1 MPGCGCH
8 CRDEQIKEKKQRE
21 QQEVDLQKALDSEVE
36 LLRLQQLAVQEVLS
50 HTEPGVVRADV
61 LNDQEGQL
69 DRENQLRI
77 GENSL
82 AHKSPMSMLL
92 VSRRLRR

>member
-1 MPGCGCH
+1 MPGSPGCGSI

-21 QQEVDLQKALDSEVE
+21 QEEVDLQKILDSEVE

-61 LNDQEGQL
+61 LNDQEGHL
-69 DRENQLRI
+69 DRKSAANWENFT
-77 GENSL
+77 GT
-82 AHKSPMSMLL
+82 
-92 VSRRLRR
+92 